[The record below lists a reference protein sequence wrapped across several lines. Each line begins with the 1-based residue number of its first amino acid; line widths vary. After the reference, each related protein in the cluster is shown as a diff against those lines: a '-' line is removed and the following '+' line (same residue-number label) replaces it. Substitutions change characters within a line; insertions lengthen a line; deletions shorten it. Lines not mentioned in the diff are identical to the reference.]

1 MDDNLSFCFSMA
13 TVTAAAIRVFYSML
27 KDVPKDI
34 LIFLLLFSCATL
46 LIARIFRYRTKGR
59 APYNLWFIRVPPWC
73 VPTVISV
80 IFSALLFL
88 DPSC

>member
-13 TVTAAAIRVFYSML
+13 PVTAVTIRVFYSML
-27 KDVPKDI
+27 EDVPKDV
-34 LIFLLLFSCATL
+34 LISLILFSCATF
-46 LIARIFRYRTKGR
+46 LIAQIFRHRTKGR
-59 APYNLWFIRVPPWC
+59 APYSLWFIHVPPWC
-73 VPTVISV
+73 VPTIISV